1 MTGPDSTR
9 TIAGAAHG
17 FATTAL
23 LVGVYDNAS
32 PRNAI
37 SVGWSVNAST
47 YDVAITFASP
57 QSNYYVVINGGVGPQ
72 GAAGAT
78 GSAGAAGA
86 TGATGAT
93 GPTGPAGATG
103 AAGAA
108 GGNGATGATGATGTT
123 GPAGATGATGAAGAA
138 GATGATGAGYLA
150 TSTTSLAIGTGSTA
164 FTTQAGLAY
173 SAGARAR
180 ASSTADGGNYMEGL
194 VTAYSGT
201 TLTINVTAT
210 GGSGS
215 HADWNINLVGQPG
228 TNGAGSGTVTSV
240 AFSGGLVTVTNPSAA
255 ASMTVAGTSGG
266 IPYFSSASTWA
277 SSGALAANGV
287 VLGGGAG
294 SAPAVTSADSTATHA
309 LFATAGAPAFRALA
323 TGDLPTVGVANG
335 GTGTASTLTGL
346 VRGSAS
352 AMTAAELSGD
362 VTTSGSNAVTLDA
375 NYRTRTVSVTD
386 LAPVVGDSGLIL
398 VVNPATAI
406 HLTRIFC
413 AVQGT
418 TNVVVNLDKRAEATI
433 GTDSAAHLLGA
444 DLTAVSGGANAS
456 TWSATPCGGTSS
468 CAVAAHAPVVMT
480 FTSVSGTPTALN
492 CSVNFTVDQ

>member
-1 MTGPDSTR
+1 
-9 TIAGAAHG
+9 
-17 FATTAL
+17 
-23 LVGVYDNAS
+23 
-32 PRNAI
+32 
-37 SVGWSVNAST
+37 
-47 YDVAITFASP
+47 
-57 QSNYYVVINGGVGPQ
+57 
-72 GAAGAT
+72 
-78 GSAGAAGA
+78 
-86 TGATGAT
+86 
-93 GPTGPAGATG
+93 
-103 AAGAA
+103 
-108 GGNGATGATGATGTT
+108 
-123 GPAGATGATGAAGAA
+123 
-138 GATGATGAGYLA
+138 
-150 TSTTSLAIGTGSTA
+150 
-164 FTTQAGLAY
+164 
-173 SAGARAR
+173 
-180 ASSTADGGNYMEGL
+180 MEGL

-398 VVNPATAI
+398 GVNPATAI